1 MTKDIKKKSLHELS
15 QEFPEK
21 TYRELEK
28 YRDADRQEEAQR
40 IFTQQENEELKEE
53 QQGVCITAAMR
64 KDRGYPDLTD
74 VLAIEN
80 NKLKTELSETK
91 VVLKGTKRIVKE
103 YHRDLVALKKRV
115 QEAETETILVKGIGM
130 NSPEMKSLKSEVE
143 ALKQQLHTDRTEYQ
157 THLEEAKRT
166 IKNLETRLAESLEVN
181 ESHQK
186 LNGKLQERLT
196 DVEEENKKFHDHL
209 DKQIDGARQSGL

>member
-91 VVLKGTKRIVKE
+91 VVLKGTKGIVKE

>member
-1 MTKDIKKKSLHELS
+1 MHELS

>member
-1 MTKDIKKKSLHELS
+1 MHELS

-64 KDRGYPDLTD
+64 KDRGYPDLTE

-80 NKLKTELSETK
+80 NKLKTDLSETQ
-91 VVLKGTKRIVKE
+91 VVLKGTKGIVKD
-103 YHRDLVALKKRV
+103 YHRDLMALKKRA
-115 QEAETETILVKGIGM
+115 QEAEGELIIIKGIG
-130 NSPEMKSLKSEVE
+130 NTSPEMKSLKSEVE
-143 ALKQQLHTDRTEYQ
+143 ALKQQLHTDRNEYQ
-157 THLEEAKRT
+157 THLEEAERT
-166 IKNLETRLAESLEVN
+166 IKNLETRLAESLVVN

-196 DVEEENKKFHDHL
+196 VVEEENKKFHDHL